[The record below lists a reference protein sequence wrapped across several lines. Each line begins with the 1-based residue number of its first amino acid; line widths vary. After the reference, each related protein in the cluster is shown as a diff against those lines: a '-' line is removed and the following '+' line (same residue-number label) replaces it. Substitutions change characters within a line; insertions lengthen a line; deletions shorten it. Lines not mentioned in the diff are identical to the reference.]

1 MKLTTLSK
9 VTKTFLAG
17 AFLSSTVLLTGC
29 GGSDQEISLEPVNAD
44 ASGYVVMNFALS
56 DIPFPH
62 DALFSGSTDGT
73 LNIPVDD
80 PENYADPRVAMNA
93 IDGFSTSA
101 PITFKTSQALDVAD
115 SNTNGLSDIFETGV
129 VVYKTSVVIDP
140 ESGARVIAS
149 IDGQLIPGVDYF
161 PVVSDAAT
169 SAQNIAILP
178 LKPLEPKTTYLITVN
193 NAVLDRDGDPL
204 KKSIYYSA
212 LSGTESLVGTAY
224 EDLQPLQQ
232 LTLAHLNALVNAGKD
247 TASLVA
253 SWSFTTQSIGAVLTD
268 VQTQVSNSS
277 LGVVDTGKDTSI
289 VGGAGLAQLYAGT
302 MSVPYYSGIPSE
314 ANPIAPLNT
323 FWKSADG
330 ALLSFLNA
338 TPAKNADATI
348 PVLMSVP
355 KIGTKPDAGWPVVI
369 FQHSVTESRT
379 NLLAIADTLANAG
392 FAAVA
397 IDMPLHGVTDTES
410 ALYMGALERTFNVDY
425 VTQDGEDVLA
435 AAPDGVIDTSGRHF
449 INLSHLVVTR
459 DNLRQA
465 VSDLMQLRS
474 ALENFQSGGLLDAS
488 QVSFVGHSLG
498 AMVGGIYQAFE
509 SADEAVYAMPG
520 LQAPYLL
527 AASASFAPEIEAGL
541 AAQGVVTGSSE
552 YQQFLLAAQTVVDSA
567 DPVNYVSHLANNTL
581 LFEVVGNEVLGN
593 APDQTIPNAVATA
606 PLAGTNPWI
615 ALQDLNLVSPSAN
628 VLTAVTDGKGVMQFT
643 DGHHGSILIP
653 SDGDDVVVTQTMQEA
668 MASFLTSGGTSVT
681 VSDDSTVK

>member
-17 AFLSSTVLLTGC
+17 AFLSSTALLTGC

-44 ASGYVVMNFALS
+44 ASAYVVMNFALS

-178 LKPLEPKTTYLITVN
+178 LKPLEPKTTYLITVS

-253 SWSFTTQSIGAVLTD
+253 SWSFTTQSIGEVLTN

-277 LGVVDTGKDTSI
+277 LGVMDTGKDTSI

-330 ALLSFLNA
+330 ALLSFLNT

-509 SADEAVYAMPG
+509 PADEAVYAMPG

-593 APDQTIPNAVATA
+593 VPDQTIPNAVATA

-628 VLTAVTDGKGVMQFT
+628 VLTAVSDGKGVMQFT

-653 SDGDDVVVTQTMQEA
+653 SDGNDVVVTQTMQEA
-668 MASFLTSGGTSVT
+668 MASFLGSGGDSVT